1 METSDGNRKVA
12 VSGATGFIGG
22 RLTEHL
28 VAAGWQVVPL
38 GRGLLAAGA
47 EERLAQALAGCGAVV
62 NLAGAPIDRRWT
74 RAYRKQL
81 YDSRV
86 GVTRRLVAAINAQS
100 GLPRVLVSASAAG
113 YYPETGCYSEYDQAQ
128 GAGFLAGLCGA
139 WEHEARQVDPR
150 VRLAVTR
157 FGVVLAP
164 RGGAFRR
171 MTLPMRLGVAARI
184 GSGRQPMAWIDRE
197 DLVRVLGRVLE
208 DDGLSGVIN
217 CVAPQRIDN
226 AEFTRIAGRYYHDA
240 VRIPIPVWAM
250 RVVFGEMAGVL
261 TGGQCVVPAKLQEA
275 GFAYRSPDIGA
286 FLERLKEGPK

>member
-86 GVTRRLVAAINAQS
+86 GVTRRLVAAINSQS
-100 GLPRVLVSASAAG
+100 GLTRVLV
-113 YYPETGCYSEYDQAQ
+113 
-128 GAGFLAGLCGA
+128 
-139 WEHEARQVDPR
+139 
-150 VRLAVTR
+150 
-157 FGVVLAP
+157 
-164 RGGAFRR
+164 
-171 MTLPMRLGVAARI
+171 
-184 GSGRQPMAWIDRE
+184 
-197 DLVRVLGRVLE
+197 
-208 DDGLSGVIN
+208 
-217 CVAPQRIDN
+217 
-226 AEFTRIAGRYYHDA
+226 
-240 VRIPIPVWAM
+240 
-250 RVVFGEMAGVL
+250 
-261 TGGQCVVPAKLQEA
+261 
-275 GFAYRSPDIGA
+275 
-286 FLERLKEGPK
+286 